1 MGIEPF
7 LISSSVIGVL
17 AQRLVRTVCRNCIE
31 SYHPPI
37 EALHRLGVSPKEGED
52 VVFYRGRGCDRC
64 KSSGYRGRMALFELM
79 PMTEAV
85 RDLILRG
92 ASSAVIRTQAI
103 QDGMRTLRDDGVLKV
118 LEGATTVDELLRV
131 VFVEG

>member
-1 MGIEPF
+1 
-7 LISSSVIGVL
+7 
-17 AQRLVRTVCRNCIE
+17 
-31 SYHPPI
+31 
-37 EALHRLGVSPKEGED
+37 
-52 VVFYRGRGCDRC
+52 
-64 KSSGYRGRMALFELM
+64 MALFELM